1 VRRINL
7 KDPRTRQ
14 RVLLGA
20 ALGLLVALMWSRSRG
35 GASTSDTGLVGATT
49 DPTAADAFPSTSG
62 VPAGLGDGGGFS
74 PVTADDVTNA
84 VSAGLAG
91 IDWGSLTSPFADAL
105 STFAAAVAPADE
117 SAQSAQAGPAPAPTI
132 DYVSSYKPGTIYA
145 GQGGDVY
152 ALQPSGVFQPAY
164 IGPSGQYVS
173 PLTYLGAGVAPT
185 PITSNMVDPPKQVS
199 SGIARPTALPAL
211 APGALAS
218 STPAKTSPPAYTP
231 QTAGVKVAAVT
242 HPSPN
247 VTVTHLSNGTVI
259 EQVKGKT
266 PYVVKRG

>member
-1 VRRINL
+1 VHRINL
-7 KDPRTRQ
+7 RDPRTRQ
-14 RVLLGA
+14 RVLFAAA
-20 ALGLLVALMWSRSRG
+20 ALGLLVALLWSRSRG
-35 GASTSDTGLVGATT
+35 AGSPSGSGLVGATT

-62 VPAGLGDGGGFS
+62 VPGGLGDGGGFS

-91 IDWGSLTSPFADAL
+91 IDWGSLTSPFADAV
-105 STFAAAVAPADE
+105 STLAAAVAPVDE
-117 SAQSAQAGPAPAPTI
+117 SASAGGSASPQI
-132 DYVSSYKPGTIYA
+132 DYVSSYQPGTIY
-145 GQGGDVY
+145 GGADGKTY
-152 ALQPSGVFQPAY
+152 ALQPSGAFQPAY

-173 PLTYLGAGVAPT
+173 PLTYAGAGVAPQ

-199 SGIARPTALPAL
+199 SGIARPTSLPAL
-211 APGALAS
+211 
-218 STPAKTSPPAYTP
+218 TPSATAKTAAPARSSPPAYVP
-231 QTAGVKVAAVT
+231 QAAGVKVEAVT

-259 EQVKGKT
+259 EQAKGKT